1 MRTAPPWQCG
11 ECKEKLLCMTVA
23 CRCAVDFEQFNFVGK
38 EGPGMCQLTNVAVF
52 FGMYLGLAHGESRQK
67 RSRTSIGEIK
77 NRRTSLHKG

>member
-1 MRTAPPWQCG
+1 
-11 ECKEKLLCMTVA
+11 
-23 CRCAVDFEQFNFVGK
+23 
-38 EGPGMCQLTNVAVF
+38 MCQLTNVAVF